1 MQKYMD
7 ATNNANVVEK
17 LYQRV
22 KQNYGAINEIAK
34 RRKCHR
40 NWVSMVLK
48 EQYEDLEVL
57 RISLEVVQEY
67 ESKREYVT
75 QELVRALA

>member
-1 MQKYMD
+1 MQKYTHE
-7 ATNNANVVEK
+7 TNNANVVQK

-22 KQNYGAINEIAK
+22 KQNYGAMNEIA
-34 RRKCHR
+34 RRRNCHR

-48 EQYEDLEVL
+48 GKYEDLEVL

-67 ESKREYVT
+67 EAKREYMIK
-75 QELVRALA
+75 ELLRALA